1 MRCERCWFCTRIGAG
16 IYAEFPVKYC
26 KYRKEYILPF
36 VTSFKD
42 GQAVERRLD
51 FNKTEDCRIW
61 HGVGCIIHPST
72 VKKAK
77 EEFIKRLEGLK
88 DGEERNRDINSDGI

>member
-1 MRCERCWFCTRIGAG
+1 MRCEKCWFCMRIGAG

-36 VTSFKD
+36 VESFKG
-42 GQAVERRLD
+42 GQAVKRRLNL
-51 FNKTEDCRIW
+51 NKIEDLRIW
-61 HGVGCIIHPST
+61 HGVGCKIHPAT

-77 EEFIKRLEGLK
+77 EDFIKRLEGLK
-88 DGEERNRDINSDGI
+88 DGEERNRSINSGGV